1 MLNRMWTFTHKAL
14 SVHASDFNSMDSTI
28 LDAKDMSKITWQ
40 HPDKSS
46 YKCCQAL
53 NVRFVSALQVHATEN
68 ILLFAHITMG
78 GVTFSA
84 RLY

>member
-1 MLNRMWTFTHKAL
+1 M
-14 SVHASDFNSMDSTI
+14 HASDFNSMDSTI

-53 NVRFVSALQVHATEN
+53 NVRFVSALQVHANN
-68 ILLFAHITMG
+68 ILHLAYNTMG
-78 GVTFSA
+78 GVTCSA
-84 RLY
+84 QLY